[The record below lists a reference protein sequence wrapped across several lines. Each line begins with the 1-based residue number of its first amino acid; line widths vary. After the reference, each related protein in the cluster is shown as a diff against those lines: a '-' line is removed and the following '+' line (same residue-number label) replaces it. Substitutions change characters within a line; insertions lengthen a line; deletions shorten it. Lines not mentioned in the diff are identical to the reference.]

1 MDTASQIGS
10 LELREA
16 GGGAVRLAGSFPYNK
31 RATIFSGGNGRR
43 PRKEQFAPK
52 AFSFA
57 LEEDRE
63 VHMLV
68 GHSFDRPLA
77 SRKAGTLQLTD
88 TDAALE
94 LKAELTPEMLETS
107 WTRDFLAALRAG
119 LIVGLSPGFRVAP
132 PEAVPDAEETV
143 EENPSEGKALIRII
157 KAAVLF
163 ELSAVTRPAY
173 DQASLAEARHWA
185 SKPVLH
191 RPAALRWRA

>member
-1 MDTASQIGS
+1 MRKY
-10 LELREA
+10 LV
-16 GGGAVRLAGSFPYNK
+16 AVLAVLG
-31 RATIFSGGNGRR
+31 
-43 PRKEQFAPK
+43 
-52 AFSFA
+52 
-57 LEEDRE
+57 
-63 VHMLV
+63 
-68 GHSFDRPLA
+68 
-77 SRKAGTLQLTD
+77 
-88 TDAALE
+88 
-94 LKAELTPEMLETS
+94 
-107 WTRDFLAALRAG
+107 LAASMPAAKADFGVRVGMLTCDVEGGAG